1 LTSTLWKNR
10 ALPITWWRTDEGYYI
25 KWTLSGFGRVIPIPD
40 PIDVADAHRMMQ
52 ERDNGTYKWYITEAE
67 VEELIE
73 DDKRIERKRS
83 LGF

>member
-1 LTSTLWKNR
+1 
-10 ALPITWWRTDEGYYI
+10 
-25 KWTLSGFGRVIPIPD
+25 VIPIPD